1 MGKKLKIVGAT
12 IFLTSLISNGVFSQN
27 SNEEQQI
34 VKEVEMKEENGEKIL
49 TIKTKL
55 NGQETEEVYRG
66 EAADKKLAELQTGQ
80 MDDEIK
86 EEIQVEDL
94 NGEIRLTITRTQ
106 NGNTTTEVMTG
117 EDAENR
123 LKEMRLTSPKT
134 KQPTNKKVVEEKK
147 VEINHD

>member
-1 MGKKLKIVGAT
+1 MKLKIVGAT

-55 NGQETEEVYRG
+55 TGQETEEVYRG
-66 EAADKKLAELQTGQ
+66 EAADKKLAELQNGQ

-106 NGNTTTEVMTG
+106 NGNTTTEVLTG
-117 EDAENR
+117 EDAENG